1 MLEIHSMNAKSN
13 PIVVAFLLFS
23 LLSSVVYAQSDGN
36 ILIGKVREESGRP
49 LANVL
54 VELQTGNGGL
64 FAQTVTTNEG
74 DYAFSGLA
82 GASFILVINDPGHE
96 LLTERVEL
104 TRTATS
110 RPGERVRVDLVL
122 KVKSKATTPPAGT
135 VFQQEIPEGA
145 LKAYRR
151 GMRLLAERKSDQGIS
166 ALQEALKIM
175 PKYFDAHFALG
186 LEMFRLHR
194 LSDAIQEL
202 EQARSANPRDAR
214 LYHIFGLVL
223 YEQKNYTVAADVF
236 EAAARLNPTNAE
248 AHLMRGASLIETGR
262 LKEAE
267 EEIGRAD
274 QISLHKLPMVHLHL
288 ARVYE
293 KRGNRSRAA
302 DELES
307 YLRQNP
313 MADNAPAIRDAIKK
327 LRTSS

>member
-1 MLEIHSMNAKSN
+1 MNAKSKT
-13 PIVVAFLLFS
+13 IAIAFFLAS
-23 LLSSVVYAQSDGN
+23 LLSSVVNAQSEGN

-54 VELQTGNGGL
+54 VELQTGNGVL
-64 FAQTVTTNEG
+64 FAQTITTNEG

-122 KVKSKATTPPAGT
+122 KLKGKATTPPAGT
-135 VFQQEIPEGA
+135 VFQQEIPETA

-151 GMRLLAERKSDQGIS
+151 GMRLLAERNSERGIS
-166 ALQEALKIM
+166 ALHEALKIM
-175 PKYFDAHFALG
+175 PTYFDAHFALG

-194 LSDAIQEL
+194 LGDAIKEL
-202 EQARSANPRDAR
+202 EQARTANPRDGR

-223 YEQKNYTVAADVF
+223 YEQKNYAVAVQVFEVAAQ
-236 EAAARLNPTNAE
+236 LNPTNAE

-262 LKEAE
+262 LNEAE

-274 QISLHKLPMVHLHL
+274 QISMHKLAMVHLHL

-293 KRGNRSRAA
+293 KRGNKSRAA

-313 MADNAPAIRDAIKK
+313 VADNAPAIRDAIKK
-327 LRTSS
+327 LRTTS

>member
-1 MLEIHSMNAKSN
+1 MNAKSKT
-13 PIVVAFLLFS
+13 IAIAFFLAS
-23 LLSSVVYAQSDGN
+23 LLSSAVNAQSEGN

-110 RPGERVRVDLVL
+110 RPGERLRVDLVL
-122 KVKSKATTPPAGT
+122 KLKGKTTTPPAGT
-135 VFQQEIPEGA
+135 VFQQEIPETA

-151 GMRLLAERKSDQGIS
+151 GMRLLAERNSEQGIS
-166 ALQEALKIM
+166 ALHEALKIM
-175 PKYFDAHFALG
+175 PTYFDAHFALG

-194 LSDAIQEL
+194 LTDAIKEL
-202 EQARSANPRDAR
+202 EQARTANPRDGR
-214 LYHIFGLVL
+214 VYHIFGLVL
-223 YEQKNYTVAADVF
+223 YEQKNYAVAVQVFEVAAQ
-236 EAAARLNPTNAE
+236 LNPTNAE

-262 LKEAE
+262 LNEAE
-267 EEIGRAD
+267 EAIGRAD

-293 KRGNRSRAA
+293 KRGNKSRAA

-313 MADNAPAIRDAIKK
+313 LADNAPAIRDAIKK
-327 LRTSS
+327 LRTTS